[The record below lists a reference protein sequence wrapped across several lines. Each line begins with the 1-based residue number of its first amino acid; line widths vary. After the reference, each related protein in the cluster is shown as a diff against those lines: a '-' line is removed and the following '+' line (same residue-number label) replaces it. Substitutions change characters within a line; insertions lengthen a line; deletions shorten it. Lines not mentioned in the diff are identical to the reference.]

1 MFNARIA
8 LVVMLSLYSST
19 GVGQTTPGVRER
31 EVAQII
37 REAGYDCV
45 LVQSI
50 AGPSDPPPGW
60 ESMRPEIATC
70 IDGKRYLIAKSGRS
84 GGNVRPVV
92 RPLR

>member
-8 LVVMLSLYSST
+8 LVVVLSLYSST
-19 GVGQTTPGVRER
+19 SVGQTTGARER
-31 EVAQII
+31 ELAQVI
-37 REAGYDCV
+37 REAGYDCI

-50 AGPSDPPPGW
+50 TGPPDPPPGF

-70 IDGKRYLIAKSGRS
+70 IDGKRYLIARSGRS

-92 RPLR
+92 RPL